1 MIFFF
6 DNNLPPALARAI
18 DCLLRSVEPEHSAC
32 HLIDRFEPHTTDLQ
46 WIEALSTEPGTV
58 IITQDALYRD
68 KLQKAALRAS
78 DLVVFALSK
87 GWASQRFWLKAA
99 QLVRWFPRIIDQA
112 NLIRGGAVFSVPW
125 NVSGDGKFEQVKL

>member
-1 MIFFF
+1 MNFFF
-6 DNNLPPALARAI
+6 DHNLPPALARAV

-32 HLIDRFEPHTTDLQ
+32 HLIDRFAPITTDLE
-46 WIEALSTEPGTV
+46 WIQALSAEPDTI

-78 DLVVFALSK
+78 GLVVFALSK
-87 GWASQRFWLKAA
+87 SWAPQRFWPKAA
-99 QLVRWFPRIIDQA
+99 QLIRWFPQIIAQA